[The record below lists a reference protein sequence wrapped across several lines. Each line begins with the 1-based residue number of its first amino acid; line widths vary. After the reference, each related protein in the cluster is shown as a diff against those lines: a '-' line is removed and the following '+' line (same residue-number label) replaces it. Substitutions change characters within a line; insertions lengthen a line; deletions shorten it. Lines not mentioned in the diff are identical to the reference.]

1 MMLPIIILLLLLI
14 LLTSGLP
21 LQGYYYFHY
30 YYDYI
35 FSLIQLIPL
44 LMLIILK
51 ILLLLH
57 IITVTYYFNTYYY
70 ITITNTNTTINCTTT
85 GPRPVKSF
93 LNNQNNNLQAV
104 SLDVTLDLY
113 KILLK
118 TDEKK
123 ADTFIK
129 ESVSVLQRELE
140 MKLEMEK
147 KDIETKLGM
156 EKKDIEIKLG
166 MKELE
171 KKAIETKLGM
181 EKKDIEIKLVAS
193 EVELKYISKE
203 LLSVKGLLTSR
214 GIFEFYIT
222 LCFGELQKLGI
233 CGEKE
238 KLNYTQTINKM
249 YIMENRK
256 KLPDDGPCVKLLN
269 AADKCK
275 VHLLSV
281 YTTLCNEIHGG
292 PWSGP
297 GVQVLANK
305 MSIEDKCIIEFIAE
319 DMKLRVNN
327 MITT

>member
-1 MMLPIIILLLLLI
+1 MLPIIILLLLLI

-140 MKLEMEK
+140 MKL
-147 KDIETKLGM
+147 GM
-156 EKKDIEIKLG
+156 EKKD
-166 MKELE
+166 
-171 KKAIETKLGM
+171 IETKLGM